1 MKIGV
6 LGGGQLG
13 QMMALAGYP
22 LGFRLRFLDRAADAP
37 ASHVAECITASFE
50 DQESLK
56 RFAAQMDVATY
67 EFENIPAPTAR
78 FLSREVPRFM
88 PPPLALEIAQ
98 DRLAQKQ
105 FFQRLGIR
113 TPVFA
118 PIVTRAEI
126 EPALALTGLPAV
138 LKTRRWGYDGKGQTV
153 VRDAVEVS
161 RAWESVGGLPLIVE
175 SFVQFER
182 ELSLVAVRSVTG
194 ETAFYPLTENHHR
207 QGILRLSR
215 APALG
220 LAPGQQETANSYA
233 TRIFAELGYAGVL
246 TVEFFSQGGLLLANE
261 MATRVHNSGH
271 WTIEGA
277 ETSQFENHLRA
288 IAGLP
293 LGLVSPRGHSA
304 MVNFIGTVPDTRAL
318 LAIPGIHLHIYG
330 KSPRPGR
337 KLGHATLCATSPE
350 ALSTPLSRLQSLAGC
365 DDNLQQRL
373 QSPSKSLE
381 LAGKNRIA

>member
-37 ASHVAECITASFE
+37 AGHVAECVTASFE

-56 RFAAQMDVATY
+56 KFAAQMDAVTY
-67 EFENIPAPTAR
+67 EFENIPAATAR
-78 FLSREVPRFM
+78 FLSGQVPRFM

-105 FFQRLGIR
+105 FFRKLEI
-113 TPVFA
+113 PIPAFA
-118 PIVTRAEI
+118 PIIKRAEI
-126 EPALALTGLPAV
+126 EPALAVTGLPAV
-138 LKTRRWGYDGKGQTV
+138 LKTRRWGYDGKGQLLV
-153 VRDAVEVS
+153 HDADEVS
-161 RAWESVGGLPLIVE
+161 RAWDSMGGTPLIVE
-175 SFVQFER
+175 SFVRFDR
-182 ELSLVAVRSVTG
+182 ELSLVSARSVTG

-207 QGILRLSR
+207 KGILRLSL
-215 APALG
+215 APALA
-220 LAPGQQETANSYA
+220 LAPGQQETAESYA
-233 TRIFAELGYAGVL
+233 MKIFAELGYAGVL
-246 TVEFFSQGGLLLANE
+246 TIEFFSQNGSLLANE

-293 LGLVSPRGHSA
+293 LGLASARGYAA

-318 LAIPGIHLHIYG
+318 LGIPGVHLHLYG

-337 KLGHATLCATSPE
+337 KLGHATLCAPSLEILT
-350 ALSTPLSRLQSLAGC
+350 APLGSLQRLAGC
-365 DDNLQQRL
+365 DD
-373 QSPSKSLE
+373 SLHTRQ
-381 LAGKNRIA
+381 AKQPVGN